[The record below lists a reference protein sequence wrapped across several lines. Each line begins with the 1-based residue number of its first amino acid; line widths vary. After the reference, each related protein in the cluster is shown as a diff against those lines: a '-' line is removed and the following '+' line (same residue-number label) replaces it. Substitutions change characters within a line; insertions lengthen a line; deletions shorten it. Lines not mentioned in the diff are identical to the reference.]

1 MPIPDAYSATNPLTP
16 SQRKYLDTL
25 YAWGTWDEFQALL
38 SKLAEVAAK
47 QGGGVT
53 IANVATRWVLQQP
66 AVGAILVGTRL
77 GVTSHGT
84 DNLGGFGW
92 KLKGDDL
99 EAINALALGKGGAKT
114 AALFDKFGD
123 CGDEYRQ

>member
-1 MPIPDAYSATNPLTP
+1 M
-16 SQRKYLDTL
+16 
-25 YAWGTWDEFQALL
+25 
-38 SKLAEVAAK
+38 AAK
-47 QGGGVT
+47 QGAGVT

-84 DNLGGFGW
+84 DNLGVFGW
-92 KLKGDDL
+92 KLEGEDL
-99 EAINALALGKGGAKT
+99 QAINDLALGKDGAKT
-114 AALFDKFGD
+114 TALFEKFGD